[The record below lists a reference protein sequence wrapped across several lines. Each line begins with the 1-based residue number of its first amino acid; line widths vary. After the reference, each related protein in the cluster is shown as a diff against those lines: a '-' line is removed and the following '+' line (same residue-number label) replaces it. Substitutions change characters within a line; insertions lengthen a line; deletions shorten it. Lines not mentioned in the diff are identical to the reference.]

1 MNSAGLVLSASMAL
15 ALAACAETT
24 STAPPTTATAAPVE
38 EPTQVFWGDTHL
50 HSNYSPDAYLQ
61 GNQSADPDTA
71 YRFAKGLPAIHPG
84 SGAKVRLYEPLDFLA
99 LTDHG
104 EFMGIIPKLLEGD
117 PVLINTKTGKRFAK
131 MFEQGKSVKVFE
143 EMIAMVNS
151 GNIVDD
157 LLNPEIN
164 QAVWADIVDVGQRHN
179 DPGTF
184 TTFMGWEWTS
194 TPGGYNLHRV
204 VISPDGEAAQKYI
217 PFNSL
222 DSTKPEDLWAWLEK
236 TNQETGA
243 RFVAIPHNSNISN
256 GMMFDQVDSEGR
268 PITAEYART
277 RMKWEPLHEM
287 TQMKG
292 DSETHPTLSPT
303 DEFADYETYEHL
315 IKAGGDD
322 DPHFS
327 WNGGDAE
334 GKGAKEGDY
343 ARSAL
348 RRGLEIE
355 AKVGVN
361 PYKFGMIGATDS
373 HTGLATYEE
382 TNFWGKYGADSTP
395 EGKDN
400 IVIPPKSTGWDIGAA
415 GLAGVWAEENTRES
429 LFSAFQRK
437 EVYAT
442 TGPRIRLRFFGGWDF
457 SSKDAGNKDMAAVG
471 YERGVPMGGDLTEGP
486 SGKVPSFL
494 IYAVKDPLD
503 GNLDRVQVIKGWV
516 DSSGKSYEK
525 IYNVAWSGDRQ
536 LDAKGELK
544 PVGNTVDVEKGV
556 YTNAIGAPQL
566 VTAWEDPD
574 FDPDARAFYYVR
586 VLQIPTP
593 RSSLYDTLARREDAS
608 RSGKPAF
615 IQERAYSSPI
625 WYTP

>member
-1 MNSAGLVLSASMAL
+1 MRPTLILIATSLLCVA
-15 ALAACAETT
+15 AACAETT
-24 STAPPTTATAAPVE
+24 TTTPSSTAAAPIE
-38 EPTQVFWGDTHL
+38 EPTHVYWGDTHL

-61 GNQSADPDTA
+61 GNSSADPDTA

-84 SGAKVRLYEPLDFLA
+84 SGAKVRLSRPLDFLA

-104 EFMGIIPKLLEGD
+104 EFMGIIPKLIAGD
-117 PVLINTKTGKRFAK
+117 PLIANTKTGKRWAK
-131 MFEQGKSVKVFE
+131 MFAKGKGVKVFAE
-143 EMIAMVNS
+143 GIEIMNS
-151 GNIVDD
+151 GQIPDD
-157 LLNPEIN
+157 LSSPEIN
-164 QAVWADIVDVGQRHN
+164 AAVWADIVEVGQAHD

-184 TTFMGWEWTS
+184 TTFIGWEWTS
-194 TPGGYNLHRV
+194 TPEGYNLHRV
-204 VISPDGEAAQKYI
+204 VISPDAEAAKKYI
-217 PFNSL
+217 PFNSF

-256 GMMFDQVDSEGR
+256 GLMFDQVDSEGR
-268 PITAEYART
+268 PITAEYARM
-277 RMKWEPLHEM
+277 RMKWEPVVEM

-315 IKAGGDD
+315 IKAGEDA
-322 DPHFS
+322 DPHVT

-334 GKGAKEGDY
+334 IEGAKAGDY

-355 AKVGVN
+355 AKVGAN

-382 TNFWGKYGADSTP
+382 TNFWGKYGTDSTP

-442 TGPRIRLRFFGGWDF
+442 TGPRIRLRFFGGWEF
-457 SSKDAGNKDMAAVG
+457 SSKDARNGNMAAAG
-471 YERGVPMGGDLTEGP
+471 YDRGVPMGGDLTEGP
-486 SGKVPSFL
+486 AGKAPAFL
-494 IYAVKDPLD
+494 IHAVKDPLS

-516 DSSGKSYEK
+516 DSDGKSYEK
-525 IYNVAWSGDRQ
+525 IYNVAWSGERT
-536 LDAKGELK
+536 LDANGALE
-544 PVGNTVDVEKGV
+544 PVGNTVDISKGV
-556 YTNAIGAPQL
+556 YTNDIGTSQL
-566 VTAWEDPD
+566 VASWADPD
-574 FDPDARAFYYVR
+574 FDPEVRAFYYLR
-586 VLQIPTP
+586 VLEIPTP
-593 RSSLYDTLARREDAS
+593 RSSLYDTLALREDAS